1 MDYSATIQTTDRE
14 NYICDNCGSE
24 FSVSYCRQPGHNERE
39 DFNCPECN
47 KRFYVRASLPIMS
60 HNIRITKSR
69 TDGKTDKFQNP
80 DLEL

>member
-1 MDYSATIQTTDRE
+1 MDYAATITTTGG
-14 NYICDNCGSE
+14 NSMTCDNCGAE
-24 FSVSYCRQPGHNERE
+24 FSVTYARQTGYNERE
-39 DFNCPECN
+39 DYYCPECD

-60 HNIRITKSR
+60 QNIKLIKPR